1 MKRLRRVVK
10 ARARKLGEAVRREA
24 SPALYLACAEVA
36 AFCLALIFLLT
47 GSRAATLDGLGSRA
61 DFWAAAALVVLFCLL
76 HIFARRR
83 LLHVVE
89 RRFFPERYD
98 ERQIISDLG
107 YAARGVTTLDQLFSL
122 VAEKIENALH
132 VDNISIFVL
141 DDKTGDYI
149 CTSCSTSSEES
160 EHSSVAD
167 SNAQTLVLARND
179 FVVRRLRRLAIP
191 LKIDGTDFEIWER
204 ALGESNGAELQA
216 RRREAETLQRI
227 NSRLLLSV
235 MMKDRLVGIVSLGAR
250 RSGRDFSPDD
260 KGMLMTVAGQM
271 GFIIENAKL
280 VGRMVE
286 EERLRRELA
295 VASEVQQRLFPASA
309 PEVEGLELAGYCRPA
324 REIGGDYY
332 DFLQLENGQTGIAI
346 ADVAGKG
353 ISAALLMSIVQAS
366 LRSQATAS
374 QTGDNS
380 LADLVST
387 MNRLIYRSTNEASY
401 ATFFYAQF
409 DDAKRI
415 LTYTNAGHNAPL
427 LLHRQQ
433 RDHEFEL
440 GNLQSL
446 NANRASS
453 PDMPQ
458 SFVTNK
464 LGEVSLGSF
473 AQGVER
479 QPTKLISKLET
490 GGTVLGVFSDC
501 FYEQETIQLHE
512 GDLLIAYTDGVTE
525 SLNAEGE
532 EFGEARLREILIS
545 GALQSADDV
554 RRRIEEEVR
563 AWSKGTEQHDDLTF
577 IVMKVKRRKL
587 T

>member
-1 MKRLRRVVK
+1 MRLRRVVK
-10 ARARKLGEAVRREA
+10 ARARKIVEAVRRKR
-24 SPALYLACAEVA
+24 SPALYLACAEVVLL
-36 AFCLALIFLLT
+36 CLSLAFLLT
-47 GSRAATLDGLGSRA
+47 GSRAAALDALGGRA
-61 DFWAAAALVVLFCLL
+61 DFWAATALVVVFLL
-76 HIFARRR
+76 IHVFARRR
-83 LLHVVE
+83 LLRVVE

-107 YAARGVTTLDQLFSL
+107 AASRGITTLDQLFSL

-149 CTSCSTSSEES
+149 CTSCSAPSEEM
-160 EHSSVAD
+160 EQSSGANGD
-167 SNAQTLVLARND
+167 AQALVLTRND

-191 LKIDGTDFEIWER
+191 LKIEEADFEIWER
-204 ALGESNGAELQA
+204 ALGEGNSAELQA
-216 RRREAETLQRI
+216 RRRESETLRRI

-250 RSGRDFSPDD
+250 RTGRDFSPED

-295 VASEVQQRLFPASA
+295 VASEVQQRLFPSSA

-374 QTGDNS
+374 QTGDNA

-409 DDAKRI
+409 DDAKRL

-427 LLHRQQ
+427 LLHR
-433 RDHEFEL
+433 RKREHESALENF
-440 GNLQSL
+440 QHL

-458 SFVTNK
+458 RFVTNK
-464 LGEVSLGSF
+464 LGEISLGSF

-479 QPTKLISKLET
+479 QPAQLISKLET

-512 GDLLIAYTDGVTE
+512 GDLLVAYTDGVTE
-525 SLNAEGE
+525 ALNAEGE
-532 EFGEARLREILIS
+532 EFGEARLQEILIS
-545 GALQSADDV
+545 GALGSADEV
-554 RRRIEEEVR
+554 RRRIEEEMR
-563 AWSKGTEQHDDLTF
+563 EWSRGAEQHDDLTF
-577 IVMKVKRRKL
+577 IVMKVK
-587 T
+587 

>member
-1 MKRLRRVVK
+1 MKRLRRIVR
-10 ARARKLGEAVRREA
+10 ARARKFKEDVRRQV
-24 SPALYLACAEVA
+24 SPELLLACAETVLL
-36 AFCLALIFLLT
+36 CLSLSFLLT
-47 GSRAATLDGLGSRA
+47 GERAAALDRLGSRA
-61 DFWAAAALVVLFCLL
+61 DFWAATILVLLFAAFHVL
-76 HIFARRR
+76 ARRR
-83 LLHVVE
+83 LVRVVE

-107 YAARGVTTLDQLFSL
+107 YAARGVTTLDQLFNL

-141 DDKTGDYI
+141 DDKTGDYV
-149 CTSCSTSSEES
+149 CTSCSTTSER
-160 EHSSVAD
+160 
-167 SNAQTLVLARND
+167 NGQTLVEGLDAQTMVLGRND
-179 FVVRRLRRLAIP
+179 FVVRRLKRLAIP
-191 LKIDGTDFEIWER
+191 LKIDEADFEIWER
-204 ALGESNGAELQA
+204 ALGESNDAELQA

-250 RSGRDFSPDD
+250 RTGRDFSPED
-260 KGMLMTVAGQM
+260 KGMLMTIAGQI

-324 REIGGDYY
+324 REVGGDYY
-332 DFLQLENGQTGIAI
+332 DFLQLENGQTGVAI

-401 ATFFYAQF
+401 ATFFYAQY
-409 DDAKRI
+409 DGAKRI

-427 LLHRQQ
+427 LLHSR
-433 RDHEFEL
+433 RREYESTL
-440 GNLQSL
+440 GSLQSL
-446 NANRASS
+446 NASRASS
-453 PDMPQ
+453 PDVPQ
-458 SFVTNK
+458 PFTTNK
-464 LGEVSLGSF
+464 SGGVSVAPF
-473 AQGVER
+473 AQGIER
-479 QPTKLISKLET
+479 QPAKSISKLET
-490 GGTVLGVFSDC
+490 GGTVLGVFSES
-501 FYEQETIQLHE
+501 FYEQETIRLHE
-512 GDLLIAYTDGVTE
+512 GDLLVAYTDGVTE
-525 SLNAEGE
+525 AFNAEGE
-532 EFGEARLREILIS
+532 EFGEERLREILIS
-545 GALQSADDV
+545 SALRSADDV

-563 AWSKGTEQHDDLTF
+563 GWSKGTEQHDDLTF
-577 IVMKVKRRKL
+577 VVMKVK
-587 T
+587 